1 MDSTSISSY
10 QIGNVCL
17 FKWRHSVI
25 TFAHFAGPLKQFMW
39 ILWFIILA
47 ETLNEETCGIITCMI
62 LHAKC
67 VICLLCPKTN
77 KNKRFLATFEL
88 SKGFA
93 FLQMHR
99 MWMWILCFIILRE
112 KMNEETYH
120 IIVQSNSTILLLS
133 NPEFSSN
140 LTSLETQ
147 FMWILWFIILTEKI
161 NEETYGVITCMYVW
175 VWMQSMWLVFNNS
188 LP

>member
-1 MDSTSISSY
+1 
-10 QIGNVCL
+10 
-17 FKWRHSVI
+17 
-25 TFAHFAGPLKQFMW
+25 MW
-39 ILWFIILA
+39 ILWFIILT

-62 LHAKC
+62 LHAKY

-120 IIVQSNSTILLLS
+120 MIVQSNSTIHFLS
-133 NPEFSSN
+133 NPEFPIN
-140 LTSLETQ
+140 LTSLETVHVNLVLYH
-147 FMWILWFIILTEKI
+147 FDRKTKWIDMWSD
-161 NEETYGVITCMYVW
+161 YMYEFACKVCD
-175 VWMQSMWLVFNNS
+175 
-188 LP
+188 